1 MSTNAL
7 ATTEADITPQIAREL
22 RKASG
27 LTQRNFWQDV
37 GSNQASGHW
46 FENDKRKSIPR
57 PIRILIFLRYIAGI
71 DVNVSTPDQAA
82 KVVRVGQDV
91 AAQLAANDA
100 AEKAKRA
107 TREAKELAKKARRPA
122 AVAA

>member
-1 MSTNAL
+1 MSTNARVN
-7 ATTEADITPQIAREL
+7 TEADITPEVARDL
-22 RKASG
+22 REASG

-46 FENDKRKSIPR
+46 FENGKRKSIPR

-71 DVNVSTPDQAA
+71 DVNVSTAEQAT

-91 AAQLAANDA
+91 AARLAAEDA

-122 AVAA
+122 VAV